1 MQVKSKCQPFTHM
14 PLWNEVLEIAVPS
27 FPSTL
32 VMKLISCFG
41 CESSRTVATFEL
53 EITSELSRSFCNEW
67 LCGRFEKSNGHSK
80 IEATNSGSETSESIC
95 SSQRPPRLH
104 VACSMNRDF
113 VEACRRGLW
122 PICRSLGHRD
132 LLSLAERTVLSKRV
146 ESDTAFK
153 PVQSIQP
160 TDLTGI
166 ASRPLL
172 GGEAAARPHTAASY
186 RENADE
192 CGRRRSR
199 SPPGRLADA
208 ASRTAIA
215 PAATAR
221 PSSQWREQQASF
233 RNLSESPTAAAA
245 ARPHPR
251 RAEALEEEAAA
262 AAEDEWMIRS
272 RPRASGS
279 PGRSVSPLDRVLFRP
294 AADRPEVLV
303 GGGDGGGGFGP
314 RGKRKPQSEM

>member
-1 MQVKSKCQPFTHM
+1 
-14 PLWNEVLEIAVPS
+14 
-27 FPSTL
+27 
-32 VMKLISCFG
+32 MKLISCFG

-186 RENADE
+186 RENADAE

-314 RGKRKPQSEM
+314 RGKRKSQSEM